1 MYGILYL
8 TGKVIPLYDPK
19 LSHFHCW
26 SITASFPGYH
36 QPFALRRSPTTQRP
50 IAKPAAWSRMLHRC
64 TQLKNISRMTLD
76 CPLTLEHPAIPK
88 LSNWSHKKEAQ
99 KWPTTAKYKAKKGL
113 VFDWYVLAVQSWHP
127 LGFSWMS
134 TVLIFFKFKW
144 WFSMVMNPIVE
155 SKTWPSTK
163 SQSPVPK
170 VRRWNYTK
178 IMKPPPSWRKKSRVY
193 TTYSCKWNL
202 HRAGFHGHVLNVGY
216 FNGVLATCLSPE
228 SGHV

>member
-1 MYGILYL
+1 MVKVGKYTIHESYGLYAIAI

-64 TQLKNISRMTLD
+64 TQLKNMSRMTLD

-99 KWPTTAKYKAKKGL
+99 KWPKKA
-113 VFDWYVLAVQSWHP
+113 WC
-127 LGFSWMS
+127 
-134 TVLIFFKFKW
+134 LIGTFWRSSHDILSVSAGCPQF
-144 WFSMVMNPIVE
+144 WFSSN
-155 SKTWPSTK
+155 S
-163 SQSPVPK
+163 
-170 VRRWNYTK
+170 
-178 IMKPPPSWRKKSRVY
+178 
-193 TTYSCKWNL
+193 
-202 HRAGFHGHVLNVGY
+202 
-216 FNGVLATCLSPE
+216 NGDFLWWWIL
-228 SGHV
+228 